1 MTEPT
6 FGGRVARFVRKH
18 RTRLSQAALA
28 VFLVAAGL
36 ELSSALPR
44 SIEVSV
50 PLGAAHAQVV
60 EARVEYLHEGEL
72 VHSVTRRF
80 SSEAPREV
88 RNSLELSPG
97 EYDVSV
103 LLVDRGGQTRSLH
116 GSLSAP
122 ADGVV
127 RLALEDR

>member
-1 MTEPT
+1 MSD
-6 FGGRVARFVRKH
+6 FASRLGRFVKKH

-28 VFLVAAGL
+28 VFLVAVGL

-44 SIEVSV
+44 SVEVSV
-50 PLGAAHAQVV
+50 PLGARHAEVT
-60 EARVEYLHEGEL
+60 EARIEYHYEGQM
-72 VHSVTRRF
+72 VHSVTRHF
-80 SSEAPREV
+80 SSSAPREV

-103 LLVDRGGQTRSLH
+103 WLVDREGETQTLH

>member
-1 MTEPT
+1 MSDFTHRL
-6 FGGRVARFVRKH
+6 GRFVKKH

-28 VFLVAAGL
+28 VFLVAVGL
-36 ELSSALPR
+36 ELTSALPR

-50 PLGAAHAQVV
+50 PLGTRHAQIT
-60 EARVEYLHEGEL
+60 EARIEYRYEGQM
-72 VHSVTRRF
+72 VHSVTRHF
-80 SSEAPREV
+80 SSAAPREV

-103 LLVDRGGQTRSLH
+103 WLVDSEGQTRALR

-122 ADGVV
+122 SDGVV